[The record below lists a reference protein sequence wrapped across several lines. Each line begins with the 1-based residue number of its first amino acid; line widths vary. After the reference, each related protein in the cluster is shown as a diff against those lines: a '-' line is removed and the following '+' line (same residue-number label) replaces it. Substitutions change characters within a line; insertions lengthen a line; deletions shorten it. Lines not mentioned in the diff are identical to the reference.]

1 MIKRNNI
8 LVNGINALSDLK
20 GEIETMTETEKNDK
34 IVNIAEDI
42 LEFNRQNQDEQP
54 DTYRYV

>member
-34 IVNIAEDI
+34 IVTIAENI
-42 LEFNRQNQDEQP
+42 LEFNRKKQDEQP
-54 DTYRYV
+54 DTYRYA

>member
-20 GEIETMTETEKNDK
+20 GESETMTDTEKK
-34 IVNIAEDI
+34 
-42 LEFNRQNQDEQP
+42 
-54 DTYRYV
+54 